1 MAYLVVF
8 YKIKKETVW
17 VLIDQVVKFAT
28 VSVCEAIMGKSDQ
41 TIARKVRV
49 GVLYGG
55 RSSEHEVSL
64 RSATNVIQ
72 NLDRSRFD
80 IVPIGID
87 KQGAWFLGQDL
98 AALDQTAVLELEQNA
113 EKMLFTPD
121 CIGKQP
127 QLRHAHE
134 MLSHLKN
141 SERLFDVIFPVIHGP
156 LCEDGTVQGLLELAD
171 VPYVG
176 CGVLASSVGMDK
188 DVSKRLVMQAGLDV
202 PKYIV
207 FKRGEWNK
215 NPARI
220 EAQVNAALTYPVFVK
235 PSNTGSSV
243 GVHKV
248 KRAEDLAAAIKDAFQ
263 YDTKVLVE
271 QGVDAMEVEVS
282 VLESL
287 DYGMD
292 PIVSVAGEIRPQN
305 GHEFYSY
312 ASKYLDDD
320 GAAIIIPAE
329 IPDEVQ
335 AALKVAAKQIFTA
348 LDCEGMARVDLFLE
362 RGTQR
367 IYFNEVNT
375 IPGFTQ
381 ISMYPKLMM
390 ASGFTYTNLLTHL
403 IELAIDR
410 HTRKS
415 ELSREYVAE

>member
-1 MAYLVVF
+1 MEKL
-8 YKIKKETVW
+8 
-17 VLIDQVVKFAT
+17 DQA
-28 VSVCEAIMGKSDQ
+28 KS
-41 TIARKVRV
+41 RKVRV

-72 NLDRSRFD
+72 NLDRSRFE

-98 AALDQTAVLELEQNA
+98 ALQDQTAVLELEQSV
-113 EKMLFTPD
+113 EKMLFTPG

-127 QLRHAHE
+127 ALRQAGE

-141 SERLFDVIFPVIHGP
+141 TERLFDVIFPVIHGP

-176 CGVLASSVGMDK
+176 CGVLASAVGMDK
-188 DVSKRLVMQAGLDV
+188 DVAKRLVAHAGLDV
-202 PKYIV
+202 PPYV
-207 FKRGEWNK
+207 AFKRGEWEK
-215 NPARI
+215 NPARFVALVS
-220 EAQVNAALTYPVFVK
+220 EALTYPVFVK
-235 PSNTGSSV
+235 PSNAGSSI

-248 KRAEDLAAAIKDAFQ
+248 KCAEDLTAAIRDAFQ

-271 QGVDAMEVEVS
+271 QGVDAMEIEIS

-287 DYGMD
+287 DYGAD

-320 GAAIIIPAE
+320 GAAIIIPAD
-329 IPDEVQ
+329 ISKAVQ
-335 AALKVAAKQIFTA
+335 AELNIAAKQIFA
-348 LDCEGMARVDLFLE
+348 VLECEGMARVDLFLE
-362 RGTQR
+362 KGTNR
-367 IYFNEVNT
+367 IYFNEINS

-403 IELAIDR
+403 VELAIDR

>member
-1 MAYLVVF
+1 MD
-8 YKIKKETVW
+8 KISKE
-17 VLIDQVVKFAT
+17 AT
-28 VSVCEAIMGKSDQ
+28 
-41 TIARKVRV
+41 RKIRV

-87 KQGAWFLGQDL
+87 KQGAWFLGDDV
-98 AALDQTAVLELEQNA
+98 AKLDQAAVLQLEQDAN
-113 EKMLFTPD
+113 KMLFAPD

-127 QLRHAHE
+127 AIRQASD

-156 LCEDGTVQGLLELAD
+156 LCEDGTVQGLLELAE

-176 CGVLASSVGMDK
+176 CGVLASAVGMDK
-188 DVSKRLVMQAGLDV
+188 DVAKRLIIQAGLDV
-202 PKYIV
+202 PDYVVI
-207 FKRGEWNK
+207 KRGQWDK
-215 NPARI
+215 
-220 EAQVNAALTYPVFVK
+220 AAAEFCAHVDATFSYPVFVK
-235 PSNTGSSV
+235 PANTGSSV

-248 KRAEDLAAAIKDAFQ
+248 KQPHDLAAAIQNAFL

-271 QGVDAMEVEVS
+271 QGIDAIEIEVS

-287 DYGMD
+287 DYGAD
-292 PIVSVAGEIRPQN
+292 PIVSIPGEIRPQN

-312 ASKYLDDD
+312 DSKYTDED
-320 GAAIIIPAE
+320 GAAIIIPADLSADLQQK
-329 IPDEVQ
+329 IKTAV
-335 AALKVAAKQIFTA
+335 KRIFAT
-348 LDCEGMARVDLFLE
+348 LECEGMARVDLFLE
-362 RGTQR
+362 RGTHR
-367 IYFNEVNT
+367 IYFNEINS

-390 ASGFTYTNLLTHL
+390 ASGMSYTNLLTHL
-403 IELAIDR
+403 IELAINR

>member
-1 MAYLVVF
+1 MEKL
-8 YKIKKETVW
+8 
-17 VLIDQVVKFAT
+17 DQAT
-28 VSVCEAIMGKSDQ
+28 
-41 TIARKVRV
+41 ARKVRV

-72 NLDRSRFD
+72 NLDRSRFE

-87 KQGAWFLGQDL
+87 KQGSWFLGQDI
-98 AALDQTAVLELEQNA
+98 APLDQTAVLELDQSA
-113 EKMLFTPD
+113 EKMLFTPG

-127 QLRHAHE
+127 ALRQAGE
-134 MLSHLKN
+134 MLSNLKS

-176 CGVLASSVGMDK
+176 CGVLASAIGMDK
-188 DVSKRLVMQAGLDV
+188 DVAKRLVEHAGLHV
-202 PKYIV
+202 PPYV
-207 FKRGEWNK
+207 SFKRGEWNK
-215 NPARI
+215 NPARFL
-220 EAQVNAALTYPVFVK
+220 ALVNDRLTYPVFVK
-235 PSNTGSSV
+235 PSNAGSSV

-248 KRAEDLAAAIKDAFQ
+248 KRAEDLALAIKDAFQ

-271 QGVDAMEVEVS
+271 QGVNAMEIEIS

-287 DYGMD
+287 EYGAD

-320 GAAIIIPAE
+320 GAAIIIPAD
-329 IPDEVQ
+329 ISKDVQ
-335 AALKVAAKQIFTA
+335 AELNVAAKQIFSV
-348 LDCEGMARVDLFLE
+348 LECEGMARVDLFLE
-362 RGTQR
+362 KGTNR
-367 IYFNEVNT
+367 IYFNEINS

-381 ISMYPKLMM
+381 ISMYPKLLV

-415 ELSREYVAE
+415 ELSREYVAL